1 MTVVS
6 GEVPTTSEPKAALKA
21 LLAAA
26 SNRLLYPA
34 VGCAILLSVWW
45 FGGYPSPAIPT
56 WQRLQTL
63 RRRSTFAAL
72 HTLISS
78 GDLVVTI
85 TSSLYRIL
93 IGLLWGVLIGVP

>member
-6 GEVPTTSEPKAALKA
+6 GEVPTTLKAKAALRA

-45 FGGYPSPAIPT
+45 FGGYLIASNPDMAAFADFAPAHLCSPAH
-56 WQRLQTL
+56 
-63 RRRSTFAAL
+63 FN
-72 HTLISS
+72 
-78 GDLVVTI
+78 
-85 TSSLYRIL
+85 
-93 IGLLWGVLIGVP
+93 